1 MYCIVKSI
9 SSSIYYTYSPNVGVT
24 YDGRVLKV
32 AGTIVP
38 PNVIDVRAKLW
49 LVVSGPVGGGGTIG
63 GSFLHVS
70 AKKKKRAK
78 KIKEAVFI
86 RWSRLLE

>member
-38 PNVIDVRAKLW
+38 PKCNRCKSKVMARRIRPGWRRWNNRRL
-49 LVVSGPVGGGGTIG
+49 
-63 GSFLHVS
+63 FL
-70 AKKKKRAK
+70 AREGEKMKRAK
-78 KIKEAVFI
+78 KIKEAAFI

>member
-1 MYCIVKSI
+1 MNCIIHGIWRGVDDSHR
-9 SSSIYYTYSPNVGVT
+9 PNVGVT